1 MRLLAIETSCDE
13 TAAAVMSNSQLLSNV
28 IATQEIHQLYGGVV
42 PELASRAHV
51 QRLVPVIDKALA
63 QAQID
68 HHAIEAVAVTYGP
81 GLIGSLLVGL
91 SFAKGLALQ
100 LGVPLIGINH
110 LEGHLF
116 STNILPG
123 GPTPPFLSLII
134 SGGHTI
140 LTHVRDWGDYQILG
154 QTQDDAAG
162 EAFDKVAKILGL
174 SYPGGPAVERLAA
187 TGNPQAIDFPQAR
200 LKSTSGS
207 RPQRSARETSASV
220 RLSAHAE
227 VSVEPPRRPI
237 DFSFSGLK
245 TAVLYHV
252 QKLAPEALEKQRADI
267 AASFQSAL
275 ISALVENVK
284 RAHEQFPTRD
294 VALAGGVA
302 CNRTLRQA
310 FSRLGEQRG
319 FHLHFPDPI
328 FCTDNAAMIA
338 RAAVFHLSTGKRH
351 PLSLAPDPGL
361 ALT

>member
-13 TAAAVMSNSQLLSNV
+13 TAAAVMNGAQLLSNA

-51 QRLVPVIDKALA
+51 QRIVPIVNKALSQARLA
-63 QAQID
+63 QHEID
-68 HHAIEAVAVTYGP
+68 AVAATYGP
-81 GLIGSLLVGL
+81 GLIGSLLVGV

-100 LGVPLIGINH
+100 LGVPLLGVNH

-116 STNILPG
+116 SANIKPG
-123 GPTPPFLSLII
+123 GPEPPFLSLII
-134 SGGHTI
+134 SGGHTLLI
-140 LTHVRDWGDYQILG
+140 YVRAWGQYKILG

-174 SYPGGPAVERLAA
+174 AYPGGPAVEKLAMA
-187 TGNPQAIDFPQAR
+187 GNALAIGFPQAR
-200 LKSTSGS
+200 LKNSAGS
-207 RPQRSARETSASV
+207 SN
-220 RLSAHAE
+220 
-227 VSVEPPRRPI
+227 RRF

-245 TAVLYHV
+245 TAVLYFV
-252 QKLAPEALEKQRADI
+252 RKLPASELDKQRADI
-267 AASFQSAL
+267 AASFQNAL
-275 ISALVENVK
+275 INALVDNVK
-284 RAHEQFPTRD
+284 LAHEQFPARA

-310 FSRLGEQRG
+310 FARLSEQRE
-319 FHLHFPDPI
+319 FALHFPEPI

-338 RAAVFHLSTGKRH
+338 RAAQFHLANGKRS

-361 ALT
+361 GL

>member
-13 TAAAVMSNSQLLSNV
+13 TAAAVMGDGQLLANI
-28 IATQEIHQLYGGVV
+28 IATQEIHQLFGGVV
-42 PELASRAHV
+42 PELASRAHLQRIVPIV
-51 QRLVPVIDKALA
+51 QKALS
-63 QAQID
+63 QARISQK
-68 HHAIEAVAVTYGP
+68 ELMAVAVTYGP

-100 LGVPLIGINH
+100 LGVPLLGINH

-116 STNILPG
+116 STNIMPG
-123 GPTPPFLSLII
+123 GPMPPFLSLII

-140 LTHVRDWGDYQILG
+140 LTCVHEWGNYQILG

-174 SYPGGPAVERLAA
+174 PYPGGPAVEKLAA
-187 TGNPQAIDFPQAR
+187 TGDPEAIDFPRAR
-200 LKSTSGS
+200 LKSTLRSEA
-207 RPQRSARETSASV
+207 QRF
-220 RLSAHAE
+220 
-227 VSVEPPRRPI
+227 

-252 QKLAPEALEKQRADI
+252 RKLSPEALERQRADI
-267 AASFQSAL
+267 AASFQQAL
-275 ISALVENVK
+275 INALVENVGL
-284 RAHEQFPTRD
+284 AHEHFPTGA

-310 FSRLGEQRG
+310 FVRLADQRG
-319 FHLHFPDPI
+319 FQLYFPEPL

-338 RAAVFHLSTGKRH
+338 RAAQFHLDRGHRS
-351 PLSLAPDPGL
+351 PLSLAPEPGL
-361 ALT
+361 VLS

>member
-13 TAAAVMSNSQLLSNV
+13 TAAAVMHGTQLLANT

-51 QRLVPVIDKALA
+51 QRIVPVVNRALA
-63 QAQID
+63 QAHVSRNALD
-68 HHAIEAVAVTYGP
+68 AVAVTYGP
-81 GLIGSLLVGL
+81 GLIGSLVVGL

-100 LGVPLIGINH
+100 LGVPVLGINH

-116 STNILPG
+116 STNIMPG
-123 GPTPPFLSLII
+123 GPEPPFLSLII

-140 LTHVRDWGDYQILG
+140 LTHVRDWGNYQILG

-174 SYPGGPAVERLAA
+174 SYPGGPALEKLAA
-187 TGNPQAIDFPQAR
+187 AGDPRAIDFPQAR
-200 LKSTSGS
+200 LKNLPSSS
-207 RPQRSARETSASV
+207 SQRF
-220 RLSAHAE
+220 
-227 VSVEPPRRPI
+227 

-245 TAVLYHV
+245 TAVLYYV
-252 QKLAPEALEKQRADI
+252 RKLSPEELEKQRTDI
-267 AASFQSAL
+267 AASFQYAL
-275 ISALVENVK
+275 INALVENVA
-284 RAHEQFPTRD
+284 RAHAQFSIRA

-302 CNRTLRQA
+302 CNRALRQA
-310 FSRLGEQRG
+310 FAHLGERSG
-319 FHLHFPDPI
+319 FQLHYPEPI

-338 RAAVFHLSTGKRH
+338 RAAQFHFASGHRS

-361 ALT
+361 VLS